1 MRIIKAYNEE
11 RTKEDED
18 EEEEEEEEEE
28 QQTAATVTVESDWD
42 LSLERENWVVT
53 YLSNKNTTEFYI
65 LFYFYKKCTILCLAK
80 GHNKSQ
86 CTTLL

>member
-1 MRIIKAYNEE
+1 MRERIRSLTESTILNVLRIIK

-42 LSLERENWVVT
+42 LSLERGENWV
-53 YLSNKNTTEFYI
+53 
-65 LFYFYKKCTILCLAK
+65 
-80 GHNKSQ
+80 
-86 CTTLL
+86 

>member
-42 LSLERENWVVT
+42 LSLERGGELGVVT

-65 LFYFYKKCTILCLAK
+65 LFYFL
-80 GHNKSQ
+80 
-86 CTTLL
+86 